1 MKFVIFNLSETG
13 SIDFSQ
19 VLQTNV
25 NSLKINT
32 SQTQTFVSYDGSQ
45 PSSVSNLSTKSN
57 EYTNA
62 EFLSMAT
69 SSAWMLDSGTF

>member
-45 PSSVSNLSTKSN
+45 PSSVSNLSTKSD
-57 EYTNA
+57 EYTDV

-69 SSAWMLDSGTF
+69 SSAWMLDSGSF